1 MGWNTETAE
10 FARSLARQF
19 ATAFPPALALSA
31 GSAETSATDRQRDK
45 ALQRLLLDAAAYQ
58 AKEKIGVLRKILFAR
73 SFQQE
78 MRTLGFPGSE
88 IRSVTSEL
96 LARLAF
102 S

>member
-1 MGWNTETAE
+1 MMGWNTDTTE
-10 FARSLARQF
+10 FARALARQF
-19 ATAFPPALALSA
+19 AMAFPPALAL
-31 GSAETSATDRQRDK
+31 GTTSADAADRQRAK

-58 AKEKIGVLRKILFAR
+58 TREKIGVIRKVLFAR

-88 IRSVTSEL
+88 IRSITSEL
-96 LARLAF
+96 LSRLAF